1 MIRRH
6 VVVRGYVQGVFFRD
20 ATRRMA
26 ERLGVTGWVAN
37 RPDGS
42 VEAVFEG
49 DDEPVARLVDFVH
62 RGPRGAD
69 VERVDVTDESPQG
82 LSGFTI
88 R

>member
-20 ATRRMA
+20 ATRRTA

-49 DDEPVARLVDFVH
+49 GDDAVDRLVDFVH
-62 RGPRGAD
+62 TGPRGAD
-69 VERVDVTDESPQG
+69 VEHVEVTDEPPQG